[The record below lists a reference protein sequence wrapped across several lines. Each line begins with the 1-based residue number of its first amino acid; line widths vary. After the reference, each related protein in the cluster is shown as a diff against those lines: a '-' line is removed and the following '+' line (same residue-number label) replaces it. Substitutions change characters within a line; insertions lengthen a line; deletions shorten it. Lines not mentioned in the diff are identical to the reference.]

1 MDIQQIISS
10 RRRLDRVELYREG
23 AISNLFGEL
32 MNRDQPV
39 AMHTVVLKTRGDS

>member
-10 RRRLDRVELYREG
+10 RRWLDRAE
-23 AISNLFGEL
+23 LFGEL

-39 AMHTVVLKTRGDS
+39 AMHMAYSSSQNER